1 MLWKMKFKVE
11 TEMVVQADNYNNAI
25 EKGYKNMKDKIRS
38 IENLEFINIELNPTS
53 IEVLNEKK

>member
-38 IENLEFINIELNPTS
+38 IENLEFINIE
-53 IEVLNEKK
+53 

>member
-11 TEMVVQADNYNNAI
+11 TEMIVQADNYNDAI
-25 EKGYKNMKDKIRS
+25 EKGYKKMNDKIRS